1 MKVYKLW
8 VDEIDYDEY
17 DSVVVVAENE
27 NEAIEIVQNATGNL
41 CWREKG
47 YFYESQG
54 EIHIEEIDLTKK
66 GVVLAS
72 YNAG

>member
-8 VDEIDYDEY
+8 VDKTDYDEY
-17 DSVVVVAENE
+17 DSVVVVAGDE
-27 NEAIEIVQNATGNL
+27 NEAIEIVQNATGTL
-41 CWREKG
+41 GWGIRG
-47 YFYESQG
+47 YFNESQG
-54 EIHIEEIDLTKK
+54 EIHIEEIDSTKK

>member
-41 CWREKG
+41 GWSEKG
-47 YFYESQG
+47 YFY